1 MQNSRVIGGEFDVD
15 LQGLQYTQS
24 NNGSLEGVYK
34 YSSGRSAL
42 YYILLDVQK
51 RYGITAVYLPDY
63 LCSSIVTAAEKS
75 QMQVMFYNLNDQL
88 EIDVEKFPL
97 KSNEKAAILLINYF
111 GLKNLHTQIELVR
124 SISKEAIVIEDDVQA
139 FYEFCKPEL
148 IADYKFTSLRKTFA
162 CPDGGLVK
170 TANDLPLVS
179 EANKFHQY
187 KLAGSILKSLRKP
200 EYYDDDIYLHLFEK
214 GESHIDDEIERGM
227 SQISQEAIT
236 KTDFE
241 RIAYI
246 RLRNIRQILNGLKT
260 LGIRTILPV
269 SEDKIPLFVPIWL
282 EDRNKVRRQMFQQ
295 QIFCPVHWPLEGM
308 DVQKGVEM
316 AEHEMSIIIDQR
328 YTYKDMCFIL
338 TTLEKALK

>member
-1 MQNSRVIGGEFDVD
+1 
-15 LQGLQYTQS
+15 
-24 NNGSLEGVYK
+24 
-34 YSSGRSAL
+34 
-42 YYILLDVQK
+42 
-51 RYGITAVYLPDY
+51 
-63 LCSSIVTAAEKS
+63 
-75 QMQVMFYNLNDQL
+75 
-88 EIDVEKFPL
+88 
-97 KSNEKAAILLINYF
+97 
-111 GLKNLHTQIELVR
+111 
-124 SISKEAIVIEDDVQA
+124 
-139 FYEFCKPEL
+139 
-148 IADYKFTSLRKTFA
+148 
-162 CPDGGLVK
+162 
-170 TANDLPLVS
+170 
-179 EANKFHQY
+179 
-187 KLAGSILKSLRKP
+187 
-200 EYYDDDIYLHLFEK
+200 
-214 GESHIDDEIERGM
+214 M

-328 YTYKDMCFIL
+328 YTNKDMCFIL